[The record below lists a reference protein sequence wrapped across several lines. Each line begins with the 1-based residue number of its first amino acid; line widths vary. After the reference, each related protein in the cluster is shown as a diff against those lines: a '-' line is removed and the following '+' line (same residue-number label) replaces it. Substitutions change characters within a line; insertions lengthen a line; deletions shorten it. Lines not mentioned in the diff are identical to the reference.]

1 MDYKAKAK
9 ELVGKMSLE
18 EKASLI
24 SGKNFWYLKGIERL
38 NLPEIML
45 TDGPHGLRKQAG
57 DADHLGISKS
67 VPAVSFPTAAASAC
81 SFDPNLLYEM
91 GVALGEECRQEE
103 VAVLLGPGVNIKRS
117 PLCGRN
123 FEYFSED
130 PYLAGEVA
138 AAFVQ
143 GVQSQQ
149 VGTSLKHFAA
159 NNQETRRMTSE
170 SVVDERTFREI
181 YLPAFEKVV
190 QDANPWTVMCSY
202 NRIFGEFAS
211 QNGLLLTYILR
222 DEWGFEG
229 LVVSDWGAVVDR
241 VLALQAGLDLQMPSA
256 GALPDERVAAAV
268 REGTISEETL
278 NKSAVLVTELIL
290 KAQAREPFR
299 YDVDAHH
306 MLARKI
312 ATQSAVLLKNEGGL
326 LPLCK
331 DQEIAIIGEFAHS
344 PRYQGAGS
352 SKTNPIR
359 IDTIPAELDKLG
371 INYAYARGYMA
382 ESDLTNQE
390 LVDEACQVA
399 RDKDVVLI
407 FAGLPDR
414 YEAEAYDRDNMQM
427 PENHNH
433 LIEAV
438 CQVNP
443 NVVVILMCGSPVE
456 LPWSEQVSAIL
467 LMYLGG
473 EAVAGASIDLLF
485 GKGNP
490 SGKLAESWPLKLED
504 NPSFG
509 NFPGYPLT
517 VEYREGPF
525 VGYRYYDTAKKA
537 VRFPFGFGLS
547 YTSFDYADLQV
558 SAGTILD
565 SETVDVSCTVT
576 NTGSTAGKEIV
587 QLYVACKDSIIIR
600 PQQAL
605 RAFEKVSLEAGESRR
620 VHFKLSKRDFAY
632 YNTELADWHVESGA
646 YEIRVGASS
655 RDIRLSQTVSVTSTQ
670 PATLPDMREKAPAYY
685 HLSQG
690 IQVPDEQFEALLGQP
705 IPARVRVKGTALTLN
720 STVTD
725 IRDRWLGRRL
735 SNMILKQSGKM
746 AMGDPDLKVMMDKM
760 IKDMPLRLIAM
771 MSDSGDGGMT
781 LNQVEG
787 LLEMLNGHYIKGL
800 RQFRKKKK

>member
-1 MDYKAKAK
+1 MNYKEKATQ
-9 ELVGKMSLE
+9 LVEKMSLD
-18 EKASLI
+18 EKASLT
-24 SGKNFWYLKGIERL
+24 SGKNFWYMKGIERL
-38 NLPEIML
+38 GLPEIMI
-45 TDGPHGLRKQAG
+45 TDGPHGLRKQEIS
-57 DADHLGISKS
+57 ADHLGINKS
-67 VPAVSFPTAAASAC
+67 VPAVSFPTAAATAC
-81 SFDPNLLYEM
+81 SFDPDLLYEM
-91 GVALGEECRQEE
+91 GVALGEECRQED

-138 AAFVQ
+138 AAFVR

-170 SVVDERTFREI
+170 SVMDERTLREI

-190 QDANPWTVMCSY
+190 KDANPWTVMCSY

-211 QNGLLLTYILR
+211 QNGLLLTGILR

-256 GALPDERVAAAV
+256 GALPDVRVAAAV
-268 REGTISEETL
+268 KAGLLSEATL
-278 NKSAVLVTELIL
+278 NQAAIRVSELIL
-290 KAQAREPFR
+290 KSQAREPFR

-306 MLARKI
+306 TLARKI
-312 ATQSAVLLKNEGGL
+312 AVHSAVLLKNEGGL
-326 LPLCK
+326 LPLSK
-331 DQEIAIIGEFAHS
+331 DQNIAIIGEFAKS

-359 IDTIPAELDKLG
+359 IDTVPQELDRLG
-371 INYAYARGYMA
+371 INYEYARGYMA
-382 ESDLTNQE
+382 ESDLTNQD

-414 YEAEAYDRDNMQM
+414 YEAEAYDRENMQM

-443 NVVVILMCGSPVE
+443 NVVVILMCGSPLE
-456 LPWSEQVSAIL
+456 LPWAEQVSAIL

-473 EAVAGASIDLLF
+473 EAVAGASVDLLF
-485 GKGNP
+485 GAQNP
-490 SGKLAESWPLKLED
+490 SGKLAESWPFKLED

-509 NFPGYPLT
+509 NFPGYALT
-517 VEYREGPF
+517 VEYREGLF

-547 YTSFDYADLQV
+547 YTSFAYGDLQV
-558 SAGTILD
+558 SADRILD
-565 SETVDVSCTVT
+565 SETVDVSCSVT
-576 NTGSTAGKEIV
+576 NTGSCAGEEIV
-587 QLYVACKDSIIIR
+587 QLYVACPDSVIIR
-600 PQQAL
+600 PMQEL
-605 RAFEKVSLEAGESRR
+605 KAFQKISLSAGESKRI
-620 VHFKLSKRDFAY
+620 HFNLSKRDFAY
-632 YNTELADWHVESGA
+632 YNIELANWHVESSI

-655 RDIRLSQTVSVTSTQ
+655 RDIRLNHSVSVTSTQ
-670 PATLPDMREKAPAYY
+670 LATLPDLRGKAAAYY
-685 HLSQG
+685 DLSNG

-705 IPARVRVKGTALTLN
+705 LPSRMRIKGVPHSLN
-720 STVTD
+720 STISD
-725 IRDRWLGRRL
+725 IQDRWLGRRF
-735 SNMILKQSGKM
+735 SNIILKQSDKM
-746 AMGDPDLKVMMDKM
+746 AMGDPDLKAMIDKM
-760 IKDMPLRLIAM
+760 IMDMPLRLISM
-771 MSDSGDGGMT
+771 MSNSGGGGMSLT
-781 LNQVEG
+781 QVEG
-787 LLEMLNGHYIKGL
+787 LVEMLNGHYMKGL
-800 RQFRKKKK
+800 RQFRKKKL